1 MMSKIDLVWNF
12 IRRHKYLITVLIFGV
27 LIGVV
32 DENSIWKRI
41 QHQREIA
48 TLHSEIQRYNR
59 MIKTDTEKL
68 NKLAST
74 PGYMEDIARERYF
87 MKKPNEDIFV
97 FEDKD
102 SLDNEATQ

>member
-1 MMSKIDLVWNF
+1 MMGKIDRVWNF
-12 IRRHKYLITVLIFGV
+12 IRRHKYAITVLIFGV

-32 DENSIWKRI
+32 DENSLWKRY
-41 QHQREIA
+41 QHRREIA
-48 TLHSEIQRYNR
+48 TLHSEIDRYNR
-59 MIKTDTEKL
+59 MIKIDTEKL

-97 FEDKD
+97 FENKD
-102 SLDNEATQ
+102 TLENEATQ